1 MTCSNEKWSS
11 ATCASTKLR
20 KNHLNQESTVWYTK
34 RSGTKLS
41 CDDSWHTG
49 RAVYIRTVCGNAFIK
64 RIITSNL
71 RVSGHI
77 QASIFIRNCDERF
90 VRYSLIS
97 YICRGEVGDYLE
109 IICTFVGER
118 SGIDGEISCH
128 RDYGQ
133 PSADS
138 FGEPCVCQGGGKLQ
152 SDIHCP

>member
-1 MTCSNEKWSS
+1 M
-11 ATCASTKLR
+11 
-20 KNHLNQESTVWYTK
+20 TK
-34 RSGTKLS
+34 RAF
-41 CDDSWHTG
+41 
-49 RAVYIRTVCGNAFIK
+49 RQTVKAG
-64 RIITSNL
+64 
-71 RVSGHI
+71 
-77 QASIFIRNCDERF
+77 IFIRLGGHIPQANIFLKSPEAEGKRF

-97 YICRGEVGDYLE
+97 YICREGVGDYLE
-109 IICTFVGER
+109 IISTFVGER